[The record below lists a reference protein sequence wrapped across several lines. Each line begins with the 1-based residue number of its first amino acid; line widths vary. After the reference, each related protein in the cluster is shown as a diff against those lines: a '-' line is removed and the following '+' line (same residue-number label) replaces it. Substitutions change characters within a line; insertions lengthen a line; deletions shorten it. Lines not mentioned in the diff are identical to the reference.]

1 MAKRIDELEE
11 ADDKLLGLLH
21 DPKIDDEIKEQR
33 AKRKKMVDVVKN
45 NRQFF
50 LETALVRH
58 VENYLNYLSS
68 LLFEIFTQKPETLRS
83 SEKIEITTVLD
94 CENISDVVRVF
105 AEKKVENLSFSSIR
119 ELYDFFKERFKL
131 KLFSEDLIPN
141 VVEAI
146 ETRNI
151 SVHNRCI
158 INRRYISKTGSD
170 SELLGKRKDLNI
182 TKLNEFVSIFLE
194 SVKILD
200 QKARS
205 KLGIRGHRL
214 RLGGEEK

>member
-21 DPKIDDEIKEQR
+21 DPKIDDEIKERR
-33 AKRKKMVDVVKN
+33 ANRKKMVDVVKD

-94 CENISDVVRVF
+94 CENISDVVRIF

-131 KLFSEDLIPN
+131 KLFSEDLIPS

-182 TKLNEFVSIFLE
+182 SKLNEFVSIFLE

-214 RLGGEEK
+214 RLVGQEK